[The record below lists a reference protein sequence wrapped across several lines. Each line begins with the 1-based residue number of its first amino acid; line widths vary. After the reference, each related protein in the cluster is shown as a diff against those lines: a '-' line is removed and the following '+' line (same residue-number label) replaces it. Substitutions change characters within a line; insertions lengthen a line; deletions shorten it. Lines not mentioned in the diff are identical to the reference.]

1 MRLAVILVAG
11 LLSACATPVSNDKAA
26 ASAGADKVCKRIA
39 MTGSNVTERVCRTRE
54 EWAAIDK
61 QGQAGVSEFER
72 ARRGRAGRPVDDVQA
87 VFASA
92 RPSSAIIALRIS
104 NFWILPVTVI
114 GKESTN
120 FT

>member
-1 MRLAVILVAG
+1 MHLAVILVAG

-72 ARRGRAGRPVDDVQA
+72 ARDEVAPAGR
-87 VFASA
+87 
-92 RPSSAIIALRIS
+92 
-104 NFWILPVTVI
+104 
-114 GKESTN
+114 
-120 FT
+120 

>member
-11 LLSACATPVSNDKAA
+11 LLSACASPVSNDKAA

-39 MTGSNVTERVCRTRE
+39 MTGSNVTERVCLTRE

>member
-61 QGQAGVSEFER
+61 QGQAGVS
-72 ARRGRAGRPVDDVQA
+72 GRPVDDVQA

>member
-54 EWAAIDK
+54 EWAAIDT

-72 ARRGRAGRPVDDVQA
+72 ARDEVAPAGR
-87 VFASA
+87 
-92 RPSSAIIALRIS
+92 
-104 NFWILPVTVI
+104 
-114 GKESTN
+114 
-120 FT
+120 